1 MKKDNYF
8 YINNNDNFYLDDN
21 NIIEN
26 FSMDIFEGPKGNTGD
41 IGYDGTR
48 GLQGL
53 QGTRGIKGNQGIPG
67 DQGPKGYRGLV
78 GETGDKG
85 KKGIDGGEGNDGIQG
100 FVGPRGDFG
109 PRGPSGPQG
118 EKGPTGALGPTGF
131 MGPKGNKGDPGR
143 AGRKE
148 PPNAN
153 PKNEP
158 FIFTSANND
167 VMTGFFYPADKSTRL
182 FNGQVANPFK
192 KSTVEYKYEF
202 DRHTQLV
209 CPPNSYL
216 VAFGFSRK
224 DNGTSRDTLDSNGN
238 VKKNGAGVPWCKKD
252 KACRVGPQERG
263 CPTGRK
269 SGTGFG
275 CQEGNQWRQGLPWH
289 FKGDCMKLF

>member
-1 MKKDNYF
+1 MKRDNYF
-8 YINNNDNFYLDDN
+8 YISNNDNFYLEDN

-48 GLQGL
+48 GMQGL
-53 QGTRGIKGNQGIPG
+53 QGTRGDRGEQGMQG
-67 DQGPKGYRGLV
+67 DMGKQGYRGLV

-85 KKGIDGGEGNDGIQG
+85 AKGIDGEKGNVGIQG

-109 PRGPSGPQG
+109 P
-118 EKGPTGALGPTGF
+118 LGPTGPKGDKGPPGMKGPIGF
-131 MGPKGNKGDPGR
+131 MGQKGEIGDTGR
-143 AGRKE
+143 NGRKE

-158 FIFTSANND
+158 LIFTSANND
-167 VMTGFFYPADKSTRL
+167 VMTGFFYPEDKSKRS
-182 FNGQVANPFK
+182 FNGQVANPYK
-192 KSTVEYKYEF
+192 KSTIEYKYDF

-216 VAFGFSRK
+216 VAFGYSRK

-238 VKKNGAGVPWCKKD
+238 VKKNGAGVSWCKKD
-252 KACRVGPQERG
+252 KACHVGPQERG
-263 CPTGRK
+263 CN
-269 SGTGFG
+269 GTGFG